1 MELKRVL
8 AFDEDDLVVMSAH
21 LEGAK
26 VLRENMAFLQK
37 EKRFVLVAERHDP
50 ENKTHFHITG
60 LHFDRV
66 YHVSTSHWPKD
77 SGTALSLI
85 GITFEAGT
93 PPSGSVILLF
103 EHQCAI
109 KLDVECLEA
118 SLSDLPALSDTKDE
132 FHGAP
137 SETK

>member
-8 AFDEDDLVVMSAH
+8 AFDEDDLIVMSAH

-26 VLRENMAFLQK
+26 VLRENMTFLQK

-50 ENKTHFHITG
+50 DDKTQSHITG

-66 YHVSTSHWPKD
+66 EHVSTSHWPQK
-77 SGTALSLI
+77 AEAPLSLI
-85 GITFEAGT
+85 GITFEAGIS
-93 PPSGSVILLF
+93 PSGSVILLF
-103 EHQCAI
+103 ENQCAV

-118 SLSDLPALSDTKDE
+118 SLSDLPAFTDVKD
-132 FHGAP
+132 
-137 SETK
+137 